1 MWISNARWFWKV
13 VASGVTLSAAALGQ
27 TPLPAAPE
35 PSPPSATAPVPA
47 APSVAPPSPSSAAP
61 PPNAAAPAQA
71 TVPPGYMLVPIPQGS
86 ADTRYNV
93 NYPQARGALPP
104 GMELPYEKGD
114 AIPQGYKLR
123 TQPRRG
129 LIIAGSIVTGV
140 PWVFSVVAAV
150 GADYE
155 NKTGF
160 LLVPAL
166 GPWLTLMAGG
176 GRDDEC
182 SNSDDYC
189 SGDNA
194 GLRAALVLDGLVQ
207 TAGALMFVS
216 GFAFPRTRLVR
227 QDVTLSLLPTTLGR
241 DGYGIGAIGTF

>member
-1 MWISNARWFWKV
+1 MSMVRARIFGKIL
-13 VASGVTLSAAALGQ
+13 ASGMAFSAGALAQ
-27 TPLPAAPE
+27 SAPE
-35 PSPPSATAPVPA
+35 PTPA
-47 APSVAPPSPSSAAP
+47 AASTPAGAVLSTPSVAPASP
-61 PPNAAAPAQA
+61 PPAAASPPAAAPARA

-93 NYPQARGALPP
+93 SYPQARGALPP
-104 GMELPYEKGD
+104 GMELPYEEGD
-114 AIPQGYKLR
+114 TIPEGYKLR

-140 PWVFSVVAAV
+140 PWVFSVMAAV

-160 LLVPAL
+160 LLVPAV

-176 GRDDEC
+176 GKDDDC
-182 SNSDDYC
+182 GGTDDFC
-189 SGDNA
+189 NADNA
-194 GLRAALVLDGLVQ
+194 GLRSVLVLDGIVQ
-207 TAGALMFVS
+207 TAGAIMFVS

-227 QDVTLSLLPTTLGR
+227 KDVTLSFLPTTVGR